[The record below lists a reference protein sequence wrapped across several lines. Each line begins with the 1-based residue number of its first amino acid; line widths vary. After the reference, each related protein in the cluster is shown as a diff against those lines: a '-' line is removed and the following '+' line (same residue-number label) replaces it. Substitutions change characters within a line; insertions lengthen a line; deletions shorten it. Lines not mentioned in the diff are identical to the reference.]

1 MNYIESDVPENMVL
15 AEWRRK
21 RAAARRRVRR
31 TPAVPPPPGVA
42 PPQGAAKVSSRRRR
56 DSGGVTA
63 ILSLSVPSDR
73 RAAARAT
80 AGGAALFYGFG
91 NFCALAALPDHTSVL
106 RINRLKGRPPAQAG
120 SVTSDPQRM
129 ALAFDWSRVPRH
141 FEPELLISMM
151 ADFQAL
157 GPIGF
162 RGPAAALVPDHLTVS
177 DGGMRTV
184 QHISAGV
191 RCRSNAL
198 VREVLELTGE
208 DLLFITSA
216 NSSGHR
222 SAAHFEMD
230 AIRAEFG
237 HRRDVVMIGHDD
249 ETANRLSYPR
259 HLPCS
264 TSIVAFHRDVREGD
278 RPALVIERHGSL
290 GIDAAREVADRHGY
304 GLLVAPSAH
313 VRVPVRW
320 PDERRLAA

>member
-1 MNYIESDVPENMVL
+1 
-15 AEWRRK
+15 
-21 RAAARRRVRR
+21 
-31 TPAVPPPPGVA
+31 
-42 PPQGAAKVSSRRRR
+42 
-56 DSGGVTA
+56 VTA

-91 NFCALAALPDHTSVL
+91 NFCALAALPDRTSVL
-106 RINRLKGRPPAQAG
+106 RINRLKGRPTAQAG

-151 ADFQAL
+151 ADFQSL

-162 RGPAAALVPDHLTVS
+162 RGPAAAIVPEHLTVT
-177 DGGMRTV
+177 DGTVRTV
-184 QHISAGV
+184 QHISPGV

-198 VREVLELTGE
+198 VREVLDLTGD

-216 NSSGHR
+216 NRSSHG
-222 SAAHFEMD
+222 SAAHYEME
-230 AIRAEFG
+230 AIRAEFSD
-237 HRRDVVMIGHDD
+237 RRDVVMIGHDD

-264 TSIVAFHRDVREGD
+264 TSIVAFHRDVRDGD
-278 RPALVIERHGSL
+278 RPALVLERHGSL
-290 GIDAAREVADRHGY
+290 GIDDAREVARRHGY
-304 GLLVAPSAH
+304 GLVVAPSAH
-313 VRVPVRW
+313 ARVPVRW
-320 PDERRLAA
+320 ADTGHLAA